1 MIYNFYVH
9 NMYVLFYYTLCLLLL
24 LLVVVVVLCIYLYT
38 YTLLNCKRWY
48 FSKKAQWVER
58 AK

>member
-24 LLVVVVVLCIYLYT
+24 LLLLLVLCIYLYT
-38 YTLLNCKRWY
+38 YTLLNCKGWY